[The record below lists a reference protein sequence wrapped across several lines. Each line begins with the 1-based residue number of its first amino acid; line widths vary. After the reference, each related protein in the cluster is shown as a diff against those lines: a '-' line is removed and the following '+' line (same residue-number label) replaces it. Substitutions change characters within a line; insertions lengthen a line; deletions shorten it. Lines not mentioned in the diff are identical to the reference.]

1 MDNPSCTSTPPE
13 TILSLLWT
21 TVAVFGIVYAILGY
35 RCLRAIGFLS
45 GLAAGTGCILWLQSQ
60 QVELIGNQA
69 DSGKNN
75 KKKYGDIDN
84 CFYNWNGKV
93 LNWFFFYFHF
103 HWPKIALAMIAGLF
117 GAILG
122 STHPIAAVLVC
133 AFAGAITSGSIIAIC
148 IATLPHYIFGVS
160 AHYHYYYLKH
170 AKLKLKT
177 LQLILIVFKLIYSCE
192 KLLLL
197 LVVELLYLL

>member
-60 QVELIGNQA
+60 QVEMIGNQA

-75 KKKYGDIDN
+75 EKKYGDIDN
-84 CFYNWNGKV
+84 CFYN
-93 LNWFFFYFHF
+93 
-103 HWPKIALAMIAGLF
+103 
-117 GAILG
+117 
-122 STHPIAAVLVC
+122 
-133 AFAGAITSGSIIAIC
+133 
-148 IATLPHYIFGVS
+148 
-160 AHYHYYYLKH
+160 
-170 AKLKLKT
+170 
-177 LQLILIVFKLIYSCE
+177 
-192 KLLLL
+192 
-197 LVVELLYLL
+197 

>member
-1 MDNPSCTSTPPE
+1 
-13 TILSLLWT
+13 
-21 TVAVFGIVYAILGY
+21 
-35 RCLRAIGFLS
+35 
-45 GLAAGTGCILWLQSQ
+45 
-60 QVELIGNQA
+60 
-69 DSGKNN
+69 
-75 KKKYGDIDN
+75 
-84 CFYNWNGKV
+84 
-93 LNWFFFYFHF
+93 
-103 HWPKIALAMIAGLF
+103 MIAGLF

-160 AHYHYYYLKH
+160 AHYYYYLKH
-170 AKLKLKT
+170 AKLKLKLKT

-197 LVVELLYLL
+197 LVVELLYLP